1 MRHHRAMIDADN
13 TRDPLLMV
21 LEALKECTRTM
32 RLLVSA
38 MERADGEPGPR
49 RPRTRSRPLPAGMTA
64 WVSAED
70 VVHAVDCSR
79 SKANEYLR
87 AGSHGW
93 DGAAPS
99 GSSGRLGGMGE
110 GQSDQRV
117 RPSGS
122 TDRSNLSP
130 HQSSGERHQS
140 ADGAAPASSPK
151 PWALV
156 GGGEQAPIDSA
167 ASPTEAL
174 NGTRAAKAR
183 LSFVIAKITR
193 RARYG

>member
-1 MRHHRAMIDADN
+1 MIDAGN

-87 AGSHGW
+87 A
-93 DGAAPS
+93 A
-99 GSSGRLGGMGE
+99 SGRTVGTGRLL
-110 GQSDQRV
+110 RV
-117 RPSGS
+117 PVDVWEAWAR
-122 TDRSNLSP
+122 DNLINGFAQAGRRTGRTS
-130 HQSSGERHQS
+130 RHINR
-140 ADGAAPASSPK
+140 PAS
-151 PWALV
+151 
-156 GGGEQAPIDSA
+156 
-167 ASPTEAL
+167 
-174 NGTRAAKAR
+174 GTRAPTAPR
-183 LSFVIAKITR
+183 PPR
-193 RARYG
+193 RRNLGPWSGAESKLPLIPLLAPRKR